1 MQRNHLLLIIF
12 YCVIFVGCTTLINL
26 SSKTAIDLPKELVS
40 FVPYQSNP
48 IFSGTGEDTWDKQ
61 IRERGYIIK
70 EGNTYHMWY
79 TGYSPKNI
87 AKFLGY
93 ATSEDGIKWTR
104 YNDKPIYSANWVE
117 DMFVVESKGKY
128 YMFAEGRGDSA
139 HMLISSDKI
148 HWEERGILD
157 IRQTNGNPISKGA
170 FGTPTVIIENG
181 IWYLFYER
189 EDRGV
194 WLATSNDQKKWVNVQ
209 DQPVLSMGSETYDQ
223 FGIAMNQ
230 VIKYKGKYY
239 GYYHGTGFK
248 DWHEWSTNVAVSYDL
263 IHWKKYG
270 GNPIVQNNQSS
281 GILVNDGNQFRLYTM
296 HRMVNLYFPENNS
309 IDKK

>member
-1 MQRNHLLLIIF
+1 MQRNQLILILLYCIIF
-12 YCVIFVGCTTLINL
+12 FECGTLGNL
-26 SSKTAIDLPKELVS
+26 NSKSAIDFPKELVT

-128 YMFAEGRGDSA
+128 YMFAEGRGDLA

-209 DQPVLSMGSETYDQ
+209 DQPVLSMGPETYDQ
-223 FGIAMNQ
+223 FGIAMNH

-248 DWHEWSTNVAVSYDL
+248 DWHEWSTNVAVSNDL

-296 HRMVNLYFPENNS
+296 HRKVNLYFPE
-309 IDKK
+309 K